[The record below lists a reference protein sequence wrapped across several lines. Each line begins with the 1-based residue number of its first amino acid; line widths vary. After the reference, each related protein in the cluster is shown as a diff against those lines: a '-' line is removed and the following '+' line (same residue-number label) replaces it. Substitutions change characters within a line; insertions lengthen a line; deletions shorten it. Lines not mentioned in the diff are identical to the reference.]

1 MTRQVGLAAT
11 SSLDGGLGRDAAA
24 EACRMRGVIV
34 GVLLLAGLA
43 AQALLQWWPQL
54 VE

>member
-1 MTRQVGLAAT
+1 MNRQVGLAAI
-11 SSLDGGLGRDAAA
+11 SSLDGSLNRDAAA